1 MVSGRPELA
10 GAQPLQISGRPH
22 YFKFSLGENLGMY
35 RQKWTWQPR
44 GADSGMGEGEGRRE
58 ESSTLKARGQLNQER
73 PARQVWVCGGGRD
86 GS

>member
-44 GADSGMGEGEGRRE
+44 GADSGKGEGR
-58 ESSTLKARGQLNQER
+58 
-73 PARQVWVCGGGRD
+73 GGGRNAEEPRPQPQPQEQQP
-86 GS
+86 SSRSCPWSQKAQP